1 MPRAAILLVAL
12 SMLAGVSRA
21 SAQVESAVPAEAR
34 AAAQAMVDRFVD
46 SWNRADGAAYGKNYW
61 PEAELV
67 DPIGIISRGR
77 EAIVQEH
84 VDLWAGP
91 FKGSHIEGKV
101 RRVRMLGP
109 TFMMVDF
116 DAALS
121 GVHDLPPGSAADS
134 AGVVRNHLKHVMERR
149 HGRWK
154 VLAAQN
160 TFIAPLAGG
169 DRH

>member
-1 MPRAAILLVAL
+1 MRRIMISFITILLAAGGAP
-12 SMLAGVSRA
+12 SLA
-21 SAQVESAVPAEAR
+21 AQVAPAVPAEAG

-101 RRVRMLGP
+101 
-109 TFMMVDF
+109 
-116 DAALS
+116 
-121 GVHDLPPGSAADS
+121 
-134 AGVVRNHLKHVMERR
+134 
-149 HGRWK
+149 
-154 VLAAQN
+154 
-160 TFIAPLAGG
+160 
-169 DRH
+169 